1 MGQRVNIQYSVE
13 LDDLGDEVNRLF
25 NRSIRDL
32 QELFPSNEPARYV
45 PMDLAGVDMIEDLR
59 QKISSADAAL
69 SDVQNIV
76 QGYIQFK
83 STPPETEAAAP
94 SQEIYEEEI
103 ESPDQVLLE
112 RIRKFKEEVP
122 NEHTTEV
129 HPHDNQGSIRD

>member
-1 MGQRVNIQYSVE
+1 MI
-13 LDDLGDEVNRLF
+13 LGTRLTGSLIDPLEIF
-25 NRSIRDL
+25 KSYFRATN
-32 QELFPSNEPARYV
+32 
-45 PMDLAGVDMIEDLR
+45 LAGVDMIEDLR

-83 STPPETEAAAP
+83 STPPETEAATP

-122 NEHTTEV
+122 NEHATEV

>member
-25 NRSIRDL
+25 NRPIRDL
-32 QELFPSNEPARYV
+32 QELFPSNEPSWYV
-45 PMDLAGVDMIEDLR
+45 PMDLTGIAMIEDLR

-76 QGYIQFK
+76 QGYVQFK
-83 STPPETEAAAP
+83 SAPPETETDTP